1 MTAQPE
7 YTGPSGP
14 VPPMRTLAELREA
27 LIAYGFAGDRQE
39 FDAELGAVDL
49 DDLTRVREIV
59 QAYRHRVLLARDPHA
74 TAAIARSNDDV
85 AAELRR
91 KLSEAGAR

>member
-7 YTGPSGP
+7 YTGQTGP

-27 LIAYGFAGDRQE
+27 LATHGFLGDRQQ

-49 DDLTRVREIV
+49 DDLTRVREIT
-59 QAYRHRVLLARDPHA
+59 QAYRHRVLLRLDPDA
-74 TAAIARSNDDV
+74 AAAITRTTDDV

-91 KLSEAGAR
+91 KLHEASSR